1 MKRLRIG
8 YVPLSDVAVLVAAAE
23 RGFGE
28 AEGLQLELTRE
39 VSWANIRDKLILG
52 HFDAAQML
60 APFAIAT
67 SLGLGHLRVPLIAP
81 FALNLNGNAITI
93 SNELF
98 LEMVTLFGRTPEGLH
113 ETAKALAQLVRKR
126 REAAAPPLVF
136 GMVFP
141 FSTHAYLLRHWL
153 RLGDVDPDRD
163 VHLVVV
169 PPPYMA
175 ESLRNGLLNGFCV
188 GSPWNSLAVDAQ
200 VGRIVA
206 FGVDIARR
214 APEKVLALPEA
225 AADRD
230 PDTLLRLIRALRGA
244 AQWCED
250 PAHRADVACLL
261 GDSRHLGLD
270 EHLIRSTL
278 DGDLRVAPNGLK
290 RADQDF
296 LILGRETT
304 NRPNPRHAQW
314 LYAEMVACGQTFFA
328 YEVYRAAASVY
339 RPDLYDVATGEAHIQ
354 EAGDPVALT
363 MGPRFSEM
371 DPESYLRALRR

>member
-1 MKRLRIG
+1 VKRLRIG

-28 AEGLQLELTRE
+28 AEGLDLELTRE

-52 HFDAAQML
+52 HFDAAHIL

-81 FALNLNGNAITI
+81 FALNLNGNAITV

-98 LEMVTLFGRTPEGLH
+98 LEMVALFGRAPEGPQ

-126 REAAAPPLVF
+126 REAGARPLAF

-141 FSTHAYLLRHWL
+141 FSTHTYLLRHWL
-153 RLGDVDPDRD
+153 RLGGIDPDTD

-175 ESLRNGLLNGFCV
+175 ESLRNGLLDGFCV
-188 GSPWNSLAVDAQ
+188 GSPWNSLAVEAH

-206 FGVDIARR
+206 LGVDIARR
-214 APEKVLALPEA
+214 APEKVLAVQEA
-225 AADRD
+225 YAERD
-230 PDTLLRLIRALRGA
+230 PDIVLRLIRSLRA
-244 AQWCED
+244 AARWCED
-250 PAHRADVACLL
+250 PAHHGELARLLADP
-261 GDSRHLGLD
+261 RRLGLAD
-270 EHLIRSTL
+270 HVIRGTL

-296 LILGRETT
+296 LILGRETA
-304 NRPNPRHAQW
+304 NRPDPRHAQW
-314 LYAEMVACGQTFFA
+314 LYAEMVAAKQTRLA
-328 YEVYRAAASVY
+328 DEAYRAAASVY
-339 RPDLYDVATGEAHIQ
+339 RPDLYDAATCEAHIQ
-354 EAGDPVALT
+354 ATGDPVLLT
-363 MGPRFSEM
+363 MGPRFSET
-371 DPESYLRALRR
+371 DPEAYLRALQR